1 MIYPDQIIR
10 SNRKTLSISIDPFS
24 RLIVRAP
31 RRCSEERIFAFIVE
45 KEAWIL
51 RKKSEM
57 AGAGIELPP
66 ENLHGYSLPL
76 LGEKYAVFLVD
87 KERISLD
94 TTQKRLYLPRKNSK
108 ERLVKWCK
116 DNAKRILSVVSE
128 QYASKMGV
136 TYQKITVTSARSRW
150 GCCTPDNCIR
160 YSYRLI
166 FTPREILE
174 YVVVHELSH
183 ILQKNH
189 SPAFWREVEKYVPD
203 WKQKRKWLRVH
214 GGLMELF

>member
-10 SNRKTLSISIDPFS
+10 SNRKTLSISIDSFS

-31 RRCSEERIFAFIVE
+31 RRCSEERIFAFIAE
-45 KEAWIL
+45 KEGWIL

-57 AGAGIELPP
+57 AGAGIELPT
-66 ENLHGYSLPL
+66 ENLHGYFLPL
-76 LGEKYAVFLVD
+76 LGEKYEIFLVD

-94 TTQKRLYLPRKNSK
+94 TTQKRLYLPCKNSK
-108 ERLVKWCK
+108 ERLIKWCK
-116 DNAKRILSVVSE
+116 ENAKRILSTVSE

-136 TYQKITVTSARSRW
+136 TYSKITVTSARSRW
-150 GCCTPDNCIR
+150 GCCTPDNSIR

-174 YVVVHELSH
+174 YVAVHELSH

-203 WKQKRKWLRVH
+203 WKQKRKWLRMH